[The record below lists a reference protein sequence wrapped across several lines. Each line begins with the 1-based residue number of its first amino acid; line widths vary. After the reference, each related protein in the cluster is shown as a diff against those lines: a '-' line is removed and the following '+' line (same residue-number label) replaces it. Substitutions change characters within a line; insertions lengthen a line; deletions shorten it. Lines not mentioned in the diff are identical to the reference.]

1 MLQTAYK
8 GAERVKQVRLQILRG
23 EFKSLKM
30 KDFEGV
36 SDYIMR
42 V

>member
-8 GAERVKQVRLQILRG
+8 SAERVKQVRLQTLRR

-36 SDYIMR
+36 SDYITR